1 MPSSS
6 SDASLPHDGRPP
18 IRRKTTAVSHSET
31 HKHRAADDGTRS
43 RGERLVRLGWFLVGS
58 SFLLL
63 CVFTA
68 VTIFLKVYRSRD
80 REANKQTV
88 AENREEPLPNDIP
101 DRVATHAAD
110 RSMAGDRLVQ
120 EAETHRVLGSG
131 FAPPP
136 PLDDPSPLP
145 PPPPKIEPDKTP
157 PPKIE
162 PDKAPPPKV
171 EPDKTPPPKVG
182 PDKPPPTT
190 KPTIADLD
198 TAFEKRVRAEDEEG
212 RSRLLSV
219 PELRLF
225 SDLEVEAFRDQE
237 STAKAGGG
245 GRFGVTSVE
254 YAFNVHLSREMLKA
268 GTREGLPLKLGP
280 SALMDL
286 PTASIVQTLSKN
298 LRDLGFVSVPGA
310 SSRVISPG
318 FRRVVDPRTGKVISA
333 GVGGGGVIEN
343 ATSKDKMEA
352 FQSWCDE
359 NRVET
364 FRGALPTLLQMLQ
377 VEDVPTRLVLVREL
391 AKVKGAGGSAALAK
405 RALVDLSPEVRDAA
419 LAELAKRPSGQ
430 YLPVLMQGLT
440 YPWSPVAD
448 RSALALRKLKPE
460 GAVPRLVDLLDQKD
474 PSLPILDAKGKVGT
488 VRELV
493 RLNHMRNCLL
503 CHAPSANDK
512 DGLVRGL
519 VPTPGQP
526 LPRLYYA
533 GQAGNF
539 VRADTTFLRQDFSVN
554 LPVKAA
560 APWPDEQRFD
570 FVTRVRRLKPE
581 EIAQIAD
588 KPKNDY
594 PQRDAVRY
602 ALRGLTGKDGG
613 DSSETWR
620 TLLGI
625 TKDKDKPADIDKSTK
640 KAG

>member
-1 MPSSS
+1 MLGSS
-6 SDASLPHDGRPP
+6 SDASRPHEGGHPRGRKP
-18 IRRKTTAVSHSET
+18 TAVSHSET
-31 HKHRAADDGTRS
+31 HKHRAVDDGTRS
-43 RGERLVRLGWFLVGS
+43 RGERLVRLGWFLVGT

-63 CVFTA
+63 CAFAA
-68 VTIFLKVYRSRD
+68 VTMFLKVYRSRNRD
-80 REANKQTV
+80 GNPPTV
-88 AENREEPLPNDIP
+88 AENREEPLPRDKP
-101 DRVATHAAD
+101 DRAPTHADD
-110 RSMAGDRLVQ
+110 RSMSGDHLVQ
-120 EAETHRVLGSG
+120 EAETHRILGSG
-131 FAPPP
+131 FAPPLPNATSPP
-136 PLDDPSPLP
+136 PLNDPSPLP
-145 PPPPKIEPDKTP
+145 PPPAKNEPDKP
-157 PPKIE
+157 PPTKNE
-162 PDKAPPPKV
+162 PDKPPPTKN
-171 EPDKTPPPKVG
+171 E

-198 TAFEKRVRAEDEEG
+198 AAFEKRVRTEDEEG
-212 RSRLLSV
+212 RNQLLTV

-237 STAKAGGG
+237 KTARTGGG
-245 GRFGVTSVE
+245 ARFGANSVE

-268 GTREGLPLKLGP
+268 GTREGLPLQLGA
-280 SALMDL
+280 SALMDM
-286 PTASIVQTLSKN
+286 PTASIVQILSKN

-310 SSRVISPG
+310 GARVIRPG
-318 FRRVVDPRTGKVISA
+318 LRRRIDPRTGKVASA
-333 GVGGGGVIEN
+333 GLGGAGVIEN
-343 ATSKDKMEA
+343 ATAEDKMEA
-352 FQSWCDE
+352 FKSWCDE

-391 AKVKGAGGSAALAK
+391 AKVKGVSGSAALAK

-430 YLPVLMQGLT
+430 YLPVLLQGLR
-440 YPWSPVAD
+440 YPWPPVAD
-448 RSALALRKLKPE
+448 RSALAIRKLKPE
-460 GAVPRLVDLLDQKD
+460 GALPRLVDLLDRSD
-474 PSLPILDAKGKVGT
+474 PSVPVMDSKRNVGT

-560 APWPDEQRFD
+560 TPWPDEQRFD

-581 EIAQIAD
+581 EVTQIAA
-588 KPKNDY
+588 KSNGDY
-594 PQRDAVRY
+594 PQRDALRY
-602 ALRGLTGKDGG
+602 ALRGLSGKDGG

-640 KAG
+640 KTG

>member
-1 MPSSS
+1 MPGSP
-6 SDASLPHDGRPP
+6 SDASQPHKGGHPTH
-18 IRRKTTAVSHSET
+18 RKTTAVSHSET
-31 HKHRAADDGTRS
+31 HTPRASDNDTHS
-43 RGERLVRLGWFLVGS
+43 RGERLVRLGWFLVGTT
-58 SFLLL
+58 FLLL

-68 VTIFLKVYRSRD
+68 VTIFVKVSRSHD
-80 REANKQTV
+80 REQNTQSV
-88 AENREEPLPNDIP
+88 AENREEPLPDNELLRAPTPVD
-101 DRVATHAAD
+101 D
-110 RSMAGDRLVQ
+110 RSTTGDHLVQ
-120 EAETHRVLGSG
+120 EAEAHRVLGSG

-136 PLDDPSPLP
+136 PDPTPPPPLNDPSPL

-162 PDKAPPPKV
+162 PDKTSPAS
-171 EPDKTPPPKVG
+171 
-182 PDKPPPTT
+182 KPSV
-190 KPTIADLD
+190 ADLD
-198 TAFEKRVRAEDEEG
+198 AAFEKRVQAEDEEG
-212 RSRLLSV
+212 RTRLLSV

-237 STAKAGGG
+237 TKAQTGGG
-245 GRFGVTSVE
+245 GRFPVNSVE

-268 GTREGLPLKLGP
+268 GTREGLPLQLGP

-286 PTASIVQTLSKN
+286 STASIVQTLSKN

-310 SSRVISPG
+310 GARVISPG

-343 ATSKDKMEA
+343 ATANDKMEA
-352 FQSWCDE
+352 FKSWCDE

-440 YPWSPVAD
+440 YPWPPVAD
-448 RSALALRKLKPE
+448 HSALALRKLKPE
-460 GAVPRLVDLLDQKD
+460 GAVPRLVDLLDRKD

-570 FVTRVRRLKPE
+570 LVTRVRRLKPE
-581 EIAQIAD
+581 EVTQIAA
-588 KPKNDY
+588 KPNGEY

-620 TLLGI
+620 ALLGI